1 MNRRLALKQLMLVM
15 GMSAVNPVSALDLG
29 KALDAAKS
37 LAKSASITDED
48 IKSYFALMSKEY
60 DAQNQVAPDND
71 PYAKRLASLTKG
83 LDQYDGQAF
92 NYKVY
97 LTSDVNAF
105 AMGDGTVRIYSGLM
119 DLMTDDE
126 VRYVIGHEMGHV
138 KAGHSKARMQ
148 TALNTSALRDAASAA
163 GGRASALSNSQLG
176 DLVENVIKAQ
186 HSQGNERQADDY
198 AMNFLKTNKYSP
210 MAAVTA
216 LEKLV
221 KLSGG
226 GGGGW
231 TATHPS
237 PAERAA
243 RMRQQAA

>member
-1 MNRRLALKQLMLVM
+1 MDRRLALKQMMLMLGV
-15 GMSAVNPVSALDLG
+15 SAISPVSALDLG

-37 LAKSASITDED
+37 LTKSASITDDE
-48 IKSYFALMSKEY
+48 IKSYFSLMSKEY
-60 DAQNQVAPDND
+60 DAQNQVAAAND
-71 PYAKRLASLTKG
+71 PYAKRLDTLTKN
-83 LDQYDGQAF
+83 LTQYDGQDF

-97 LTSDVNAF
+97 LTPDVNAF

-138 KAGHSKARMQ
+138 KSGHSKARMQ
-148 TALNTSALRDAASAA
+148 TALNTSALRDLTNAA
-163 GGRASALSNSQLG
+163 GGTASAISNSQLG

-198 AMNFLKTNKYSP
+198 AMKFLKTNKYSP

-231 TATHPS
+231 TATHPA